1 MQNDEKKKSSQNTLR
16 RIQDRLD
23 KRIQKEKC
31 VEWLDKKQ
39 KRVQRVR
46 ARFIHGN
53 RREYVA
59 RVLYEE
65 IIGEIPKGHE
75 LIFSCGKFCVNPHH
89 AKIVE
94 KQIKKD

>member
-16 RIQDRLD
+16 RIQNRLD

-39 KRVQRVR
+39 KRVLR
-46 ARFIHGN
+46 AKARLMYGN
-53 RREYVA
+53 RRALVS

-65 IIGEIPKGHE
+65 IIGEIQEGHE
-75 LIFSCGKFCVNPHH
+75 LLFPCGKFCVNPHH
-89 AKIVE
+89 AKLAK